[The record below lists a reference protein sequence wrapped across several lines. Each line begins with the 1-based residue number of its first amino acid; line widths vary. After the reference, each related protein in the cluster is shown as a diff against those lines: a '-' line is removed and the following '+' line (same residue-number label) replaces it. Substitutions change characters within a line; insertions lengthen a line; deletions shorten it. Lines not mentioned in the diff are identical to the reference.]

1 MNRRSF
7 LKIAGITLLAAAG
20 GVAYRAAD
28 QGVFSAGQ
36 GAAYEPWKTWQT
48 DDSLALIRSA
58 ILAANPHNTQPWRF
72 AIKANQIDLYADP
85 ARNLGTV
92 DPFRREMYLG
102 LGCALENL
110 SLAAQANGWSPA
122 ITWMPD
128 PAQPTWAASVH
139 LTSAEARPSDLY
151 HAIPKRHTN
160 RAAYASR
167 DLPVDTFQTM
177 QALIA
182 PQENVRLIWLT
193 GEAARRFGEAT
204 YAATEAFAADAEQSA
219 DSGRW
224 FRHDWHDIQTLRDGL
239 TLDAQATSPLI
250 TTLGKLLPPLSNE
263 QNDQYWL
270 QATRTQ
276 MDNSAAFGIL
286 AVPNANDNAARLQ
299 AGIAY
304 QRLHLWAVTQGMAMQ
319 PVNQIVERA
328 EREVS
333 SGVAPRF
340 GQVLAELVGD
350 PNWQGVL
357 PFRIGYPTLE
367 PLPSPRRAAEQV
379 VGL

>member
-7 LKIAGITLLAAAG
+7 LKVTGVTLLAVTG
-20 GVAYRAAD
+20 GTIYRAAD

-36 GAAYEPWKTWQT
+36 GAAYQPWLDWQT
-48 DDSLALIRSA
+48 GDNLALVRAA
-58 ILAANPHNTQPWRF
+58 ILAANPHNTQPWVFRL
-72 AIKANQIDLYADP
+72 ADGVIDLYADP

-110 SLAAQANGWSPA
+110 ILTAQANGWNASLA
-122 ITWMPD
+122 LLPD
-128 PAQPTWAASVH
+128 PDQPAWAARII
-139 LTSAEARPSDLY
+139 LTPAEARPSELY
-151 HAIPKRHTN
+151 RAIPLRHTN

-167 DLPVDTFQTM
+167 DLPADAFQAM

-193 GEAARRFGEAT
+193 GDAARRFGMAT
-204 YAATEAFAADAEQSA
+204 IAATEAFCADVEQSA

-224 FRHDWHDIQTLRDGL
+224 FRHDWHAIQTLRDGL
-239 TLDAQATSPLI
+239 TLDAQASSPLI
-250 TTLGKLLPPLSNE
+250 TTLGKILPPLSTE

-276 MDNSAAFGIL
+276 MDHSAAFGIL
-286 AVPNANDNAARLQ
+286 AVPNARDNASRLQ
-299 AGIAY
+299 AGMLY
-304 QRLHLWAVTQGMAMQ
+304 QHLHLWAVTQGLTMQ

-328 EREVS
+328 DREQS
-333 SGVAPRF
+333 LGLPPQF
-340 GQVLAELVGD
+340 GQELAELVGD
-350 PNWQGVL
+350 ATGQGL
-357 PFRIGYPTLE
+357 MPFRIGYPTVE

-379 VGL
+379 IAV